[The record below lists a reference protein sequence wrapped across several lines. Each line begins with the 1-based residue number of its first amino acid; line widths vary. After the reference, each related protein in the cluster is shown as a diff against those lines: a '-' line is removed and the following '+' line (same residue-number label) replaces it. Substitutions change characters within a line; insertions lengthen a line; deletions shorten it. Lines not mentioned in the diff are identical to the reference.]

1 MSQRIKSLLKAKE
14 GPRWSLK
21 GLPNK
26 VDSEGN
32 STCKIF
38 KFWMLVMLK
47 KKKKK
52 KGMDIAFSFVKL
64 VFSKSFFFCPNYHVK
79 YHSKAIHI

>member
-1 MSQRIKSLLKAKE
+1 MLK
-14 GPRWSLK
+14 
-21 GLPNK
+21 
-26 VDSEGN
+26 
-32 STCKIF
+32 
-38 KFWMLVMLK
+38 K

>member
-47 KKKKK
+47 KKKKQK
-52 KGMDIAFSFVKL
+52 NKGYGHCL
-64 VFSKSFFFCPNYHVK
+64 QLCETGVF
-79 YHSKAIHI
+79 

>member
-1 MSQRIKSLLKAKE
+1 MLQRIKSLLKAKE

-32 STCKIF
+32 STRKIF
-38 KFWMLVMLK
+38 RFWMLVM
-47 KKKKK
+47 
-52 KGMDIAFSFVKL
+52 
-64 VFSKSFFFCPNYHVK
+64 
-79 YHSKAIHI
+79 